1 MLYVKEL
8 IRLRDS
14 GIPDSTW
21 CQGCGYEHSCGTRG
35 CAVIRK
41 AVSRLEQQSVALA
54 RIRKRHVDANGAEK
68 ALLGEVLR
76 LFGKE
81 AQS

>member
-21 CQGCGYEHSCGTRG
+21 CQGCGTRG